1 MKKLWMTSLA
11 PSEEA
16 VKKVM
21 GQLQTYGLEV
31 NGHFWED
38 DLQKMAWIKARDA
51 LIDTNVALWL
61 VLASRESLLGPSIR
75 GGLSLLAITVQAQR
89 GLGFPIAL
97 LLTEGDPPAPELL
110 PTPLKAALVL
120 SSSDATYGA
129 KVVARVHA
137 PMKHPLPEY
146 RLDVYG
152 NPHIGQWFEVG
163 PREGLWRGAMLGVS
177 GADISFHGVGP
188 KGSLPSRSVLN
199 YPMKGLKVNLG
210 DKEYAAWAVQNDLDA
225 RTSYFAKVEGCPGSI
240 LFGPYS
246 SDREAEVHVVTLK

>member
-11 PSEEA
+11 RSEEA

-21 GQLQTYGLEV
+21 GQLKTYGLEV

-51 LIDTNVALWL
+51 LIDTDVALWL
-61 VLASRESLLGPSIR
+61 ILASKENLLAASIR
-75 GGLSLLAITVQAQR
+75 GGFSLLAITVQAQR

-97 LLTEGDPPAPELL
+97 LVAEGDPPQADTL
-110 PTPLKAALVL
+110 PTPLRAALVL
-120 SSSDATYGA
+120 SSGDATYGA
-129 KVVARVHA
+129 RLVARVHA

-163 PREGLWRGAMLGVS
+163 PREGPWRGAMLGVS
-177 GADISFHGVGP
+177 GAEISFHGVGP

-210 DKEYAAWAVQNDLDA
+210 DKEYVAWAVQNDLDA
-225 RTSYFAKVEGCPGSI
+225 RSSYFVKVDGCPESI

-246 SDREAEVHVVTLK
+246 SDEEAEVHVVTLK

>member
-11 PSEEA
+11 SSEEA

-21 GQLQTYGLEV
+21 GQLKTYGLEV

-38 DLQKMAWIKARDA
+38 DLKKMAWIKARDV

-61 VLASRESLLGPSIR
+61 ILASRESLLEASIR

-97 LLTEGDPPAPELL
+97 LLTEGDAPAIETL
-110 PTPLKAALVL
+110 PTPLRAAIVL
-120 SSSDATYGA
+120 LANDATYGA

-152 NPHIGQWFEVG
+152 NPQIGQWLEVG
-163 PREGLWRGAMLGVS
+163 PREGQWRGAMLGVS
-177 GADISFHGVGP
+177 GAEISFHGVGP
-188 KGSLPSRSVLN
+188 MGSLPSRSVLN

-210 DKEYAAWAVQNDLDA
+210 DKEYVAWAVQNELDA
-225 RTSYFAKVEGCPGSI
+225 RSSYFVKVEGCPESI

-246 SDREAEVHVVTLK
+246 SDQEAEVHVITLK

>member
-21 GQLQTYGLEV
+21 GQLKTYGLEV

-38 DLQKMAWIKARDA
+38 DLQKMAWIKARDV
-51 LIDTNVALWL
+51 LIDTSVALWL
-61 VLASRESLLGPSIR
+61 ILGSRQSLLAPSIR

-97 LLTEGDPPAPELL
+97 LLTEGDPPQAEIL
-110 PTPLKAALVL
+110 PTPLKAALSL
-120 SSSDATYGA
+120 SASDATYGA
-129 KVVARVHA
+129 KLVAAVHA
-137 PMKHPLPEY
+137 PMKHALPEY

-163 PREGLWRGAMLGVS
+163 PREGPWRGAMLGVS

-210 DKEYAAWAVQNDLDA
+210 DKEYVAWAVQNELDA
-225 RTSYFAKVEGCPGSI
+225 RTSYFVKVDGCPGSI

-246 SDREAEVHVVTLK
+246 SEEEAEVHVVTLK

>member
-21 GQLQTYGLEV
+21 KQLKTYGLEV

-61 VLASRESLLGPSIR
+61 ILAANEDLLSASIR

-97 LLTEGDPPAPELL
+97 LLTGGELPQVETL
-110 PTPLKAALVL
+110 PTPLKAAIVL
-120 SSSDATYGA
+120 SASDATYGA
-129 KVVARVHA
+129 RVVAGVHA

-152 NPHIGQWFEVG
+152 NSQIGQWFEVG
-163 PREGLWRGAMLGVS
+163 PREGPWRGAMLGVS

-199 YPMKGLKVNLG
+199 YPMKGLKVTLG
-210 DKEYAAWAVQNDLDA
+210 DNEYVAWAVQNDLDA
-225 RTSYFAKVEGCPGSI
+225 RNSYFVKVEGCPGSI

-246 SDREAEVHVVTLK
+246 SDQEAEVHIVTLK

>member
-21 GQLQTYGLEV
+21 GQLKTYGLEV

-38 DLQKMAWIKARDA
+38 DLQKMAWIKARDV

-61 VLASRESLLGPSIR
+61 ILASSESLLSASIR

-97 LLTEGDPPAPELL
+97 LLTEGDAPVAETL

-120 SSSDATYGA
+120 SASDGTYGA
-129 KVVARVHA
+129 KLVATAHA
-137 PMKHPLPEY
+137 PMKHALPEY

-163 PREGLWRGAMLGVS
+163 PREASWRGAMLGVS

-210 DKEYAAWAVQNDLDA
+210 DKEYVAWAVQNDLDA
-225 RTSYFAKVEGCPGSI
+225 RNYYFVKVEGCPGSI

-246 SDREAEVHVVTLK
+246 SDQEAEVHVMTLK

>member
-21 GQLQTYGLEV
+21 GQLKTYGLEV

-51 LIDTNVALWL
+51 LIDANVALWL
-61 VLASRESLLGPSIR
+61 VLASKENLLAPSIR
-75 GGLSLLAITVQAQR
+75 GGLSLLALTVQAQR

-97 LLTEGDPPAPELL
+97 LLTEGEPPAAETL
-110 PTPLKAALVL
+110 PTQLKDVLVL
-120 SSSDATYGA
+120 SASDATYGA

-137 PMKHPLPEY
+137 PMKHALPDY

-163 PREGLWRGAMLGVS
+163 PREASWQGAMFGVS

-210 DKEYAAWAVQNDLDA
+210 DKEFVAWAVQNELDA
-225 RTSYFAKVEGCPGSI
+225 RSSYFVKVEGCPESI

-246 SDREAEVHVVTLK
+246 SDQEAEVHVITLK